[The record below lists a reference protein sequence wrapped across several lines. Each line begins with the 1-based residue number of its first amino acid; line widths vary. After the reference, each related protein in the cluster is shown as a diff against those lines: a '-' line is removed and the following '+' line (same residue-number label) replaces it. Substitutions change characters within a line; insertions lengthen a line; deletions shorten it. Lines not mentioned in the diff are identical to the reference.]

1 MRVIRAVHG
10 IEGSWANI
18 GSGALELELI
28 RRGVG
33 GGAADTLQACTDAHA
48 PIPIKS
54 GNIRKYK
61 EKYGKIR
68 KYAVN
73 IQEIYGGVKS
83 LIHCKTAHP
92 LLQSGNILNL
102 QKYPNTITIFKYPKT
117 IKIFKYPNSIII
129 FKYPNTIRLFK
140 YPNSIKT
147 FKYQKIIIIF
157 LQLL

>member
-61 EKYGKIR
+61 EKYVSIR
-68 KYAVN
+68 KYATYV
-73 IQEIYGGVKS
+73 QEIYGGGGAAD
-83 LIHCKTAHP
+83 T
-92 LLQSGNILNL
+92 LQA
-102 QKYPNTITIFKYPKT
+102 
-117 IKIFKYPNSIII
+117 
-129 FKYPNTIRLFK
+129 
-140 YPNSIKT
+140 
-147 FKYQKIIIIF
+147 
-157 LQLL
+157 